1 MIKSRI
7 LAADIGGTNMR
18 AAWVDDLGNMGDE
31 RRMQADLSQ
40 DDVGE
45 DALIDILSDFFRG
58 YLKDYPDIQAI
69 GLGFP
74 GFFAGNSGVLL
85 ASPNLPHLR
94 NVALAETLSQQLS
107 LPVHVQNDALCA
119 ALGEQRFGAGKGCE
133 SLLHITLGTG
143 VGGGLILHH
152 QAYTGESGMAMEFGH
167 LRVQT
172 DNAARHCGC
181 GGWGCVEAYASSTA
195 IQAIYHDLTGEQAD
209 TKVMYQRACD
219 GDTIAQGVFEN
230 AGAYLG
236 QAIAEAVKLLDIH
249 TVTVSGG
256 LMGAWDIFYPPL
268 IKTLNQHL
276 IPPLKGKVK
285 VLPSTLHDA
294 AGILGAA
301 SLALVIS
308 D

>member
-1 MIKSRI
+1 MIKFRI
-7 LAADIGGTNMR
+7 LAADIGGTNIR
-18 AAWVDDLGNMGDE
+18 AARVDDLGNMRDE
-31 RRMQADLSQ
+31 RRMQADLSR
-40 DDVGE
+40 DDVYE
-45 DALIDILSDFFRG
+45 DDVIHVLSDFFDA
-58 YLKDYPDIQAI
+58 YLKDSPDIQAI

-74 GFFAGNSGVLL
+74 GFFLGNSGVLL
-85 ASPNLPHLR
+85 ASPNLPQLK
-94 NVALAETLSQQLS
+94 NVALAKKISQQLS
-107 LPVHVQNDALCA
+107 LPVYVQNDALCA
-119 ALGEQRFGAGKGCE
+119 ALGEHHFGAGKGCE

-172 DNAARHCGC
+172 DNTARRCGC
-181 GGWGCVEAYASSTA
+181 GGLGCVEAYASSTA
-195 IQAIYHDLTGEQAD
+195 IQSIYHDLTGEQVD

-219 GDTIAQGVFEN
+219 GDAVARCVFEN
-230 AGAYLG
+230 AGASLG
-236 QAIAEAVKLLDIH
+236 QAIAETVKLLDIH
-249 TVTVSGG
+249 TVTMSGG

-276 IPPLKGKVK
+276 IPPLKGKIQ
-285 VLPSTLHDA
+285 VLPSTLNDA

-301 SLALVIS
+301 SLALAAC